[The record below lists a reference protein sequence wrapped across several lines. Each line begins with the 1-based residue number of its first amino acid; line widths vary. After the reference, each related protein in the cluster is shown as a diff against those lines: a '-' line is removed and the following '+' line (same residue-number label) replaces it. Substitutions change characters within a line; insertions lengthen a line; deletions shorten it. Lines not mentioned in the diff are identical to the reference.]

1 MWQAI
6 LNLLGKLVT
15 LWLAYLQGKQTEAAK
30 QTKEALDAVREAK
43 RQDDIISPDTERMR
57 TKLSDAL
64 RRKRDP

>member
-1 MWQAI
+1 M
-6 LNLLGKLVT
+6 LNTLLSVLGKLVT

-43 RQDDIISPDTERMR
+43 RQDDIISNDVDRMR

-64 RRKRDP
+64 RRKRDS